1 MIPFSL
7 KNGMLCVEDIPLP
20 EIAAQYGTPCYVYSH
35 SYLTERARRFTK
47 ALDGAGKGKALVA
60 FAVKANPSQAILA
73 SFAKEGLGADVVSA
87 GEIRRAVHAGI
98 PPERIVFSG
107 VGKTA
112 EEMRYAL
119 EIGIG
124 QFNIESVSEIEML
137 AEVAASLGKKAAV
150 ALRINP
156 DVDPHTHA
164 KIATG
169 KADTKFGIAAEE
181 AMSAYEK
188 VASYPSLKIQGIASH
203 IGSQITDL
211 APFEAAAERIYEII
225 TALEKAGHTIETV
238 DLGGG
243 LGVRYKDDQPEPPS
257 IEAYGEMIKRVTKGW
272 NCRLIFEPGRSLI
285 ANAGI
290 LLSKVIR
297 VKESKTARFVIL
309 DAAMNDLV
317 RPTLYDAYHEIKA
330 VTPSAQA
337 YQADIVGPVCETGD
351 IFARN
356 RSIPAVKPD
365 DLVAIMSAGAYGA
378 TMASAYNSRPLV
390 AEVMVS
396 GNKSALIRKRQSV
409 EDLMRDE
416 QKVEWL

>member
-1 MIPFSL
+1 MTPFSL
-7 KNGMLCVEDIPLP
+7 KNGIFFVEDIPLP
-20 EIAAQYGTPCYVYSH
+20 DIAAQYGTPCYVYSY
-35 SYLTERARRFTK
+35 SDLTGKARRFNK
-47 ALDGAGKGKALVA
+47 ALEGAGKGKALVA
-60 FAVKANPSQAILA
+60 FAVKANPSHAILA
-73 SFAKEGLGADVVSA
+73 SFAAEGLGADVVSA
-87 GEIRRAVHAGI
+87 GEIRRAVAASI

-112 EEMRYAL
+112 EEMGYAL
-119 EIGIG
+119 NIGIG
-124 QFNIESVSEIEML
+124 QFNIESVPEIEML
-137 AEVAASLGKKAAV
+137 AEVAASMGKVASV

-156 DVDPHTHA
+156 DIDPHTHA

-181 AMSAYEK
+181 ALAAYEK

-211 APFEAAAERIYEII
+211 VPFEAAAQRIHEII
-225 TALEKAGHTIETV
+225 IALEKAGHSIETA

-243 LGVRYKDDQPEPPS
+243 LGVRYKENQPEPPS
-257 IEAYGEMIKRVTKGW
+257 IEAYGEMIKRVTKDW

-297 VKESKTARFVIL
+297 VKESKTARFIIL

-330 VTPSAQA
+330 VTPTSDT

-356 RSIPAVKPD
+356 RSITTVKAD

-378 TMASAYNSRPLV
+378 TMASAYNSRPMI

-396 GNKSALIRKRQSV
+396 GSQSTLIRKRQSI
-409 EDLMRDE
+409 EDLIRDE
-416 QKVEWL
+416 QKAEWL